1 MQTLNNVHHQFAEFF
16 KSETLKPFA
25 FLVSKKL
32 SEGHICIRV
41 NDAAEELEE
50 SPFYDVNMVV
60 VNSSKLKDEP
70 LVTIKGG
77 AKQPFVL
84 HNGRLYLQ
92 RYFNYET
99 EILNRIKGFVESEKD
114 EMDNRVAAVRSI
126 APFIQS
132 LFNSTAS
139 NKSSIATENIDWQL
153 AAAVSAVLN
162 NFTIITGGPGTGKTT
177 TVAKILAILYT
188 LNPEL
193 KVALAAPTGKAA
205 VRMAESLKASSLNIA
220 VNIHEKFQNITPGTI
235 HRLLKYDP
243 DSPYFKHNK
252 DNPVN
257 YDVVVIDESSMIDV
271 ALFAKL
277 LDAIG
282 PHTKLILL
290 GDKDQLASVE
300 AGSLFGDLC
309 KSQAGLEIFSNERAD
324 LLNSFIADDLRRIP
338 SEYITKERV
347 HLLSEHVIEL
357 KRSHRF
363 TSNKG
368 IGKWSKAIIK
378 NDVEALHEYLEN
390 NQDEQV
396 IIDTTYNVELFEQ
409 FIEGYADYIKEP
421 DIKIALQK
429 INRLRVLCAVREGEH
444 GVYSVN
450 TAIENHLRSKKL
462 INKNGEYYENRP
474 IIVTR
479 NYYSLGLFNGDVG
492 IIRADEKG
500 VLKAWFEDSDDELKS
515 VLPGYVAESETVF
528 AMTIHKS
535 QGSEYDKVLVVLP
548 DNPDIPILTRELLYT
563 AVTRAKSKVMVQASE
578 AVILQTTERVVERAS
593 GIMERFEE

>member
-132 LFNSTAS
+132 LFNATAS

-282 PHTKLILL
+282 
-290 GDKDQLASVE
+290 
-300 AGSLFGDLC
+300 
-309 KSQAGLEIFSNERAD
+309 
-324 LLNSFIADDLRRIP
+324 
-338 SEYITKERV
+338 
-347 HLLSEHVIEL
+347 
-357 KRSHRF
+357 
-363 TSNKG
+363 
-368 IGKWSKAIIK
+368 
-378 NDVEALHEYLEN
+378 
-390 NQDEQV
+390 QD
-396 IIDTTYNVELFEQ
+396 T
-409 FIEGYADYIKEP
+409 
-421 DIKIALQK
+421 
-429 INRLRVLCAVREGEH
+429 
-444 GVYSVN
+444 
-450 TAIENHLRSKKL
+450 
-462 INKNGEYYENRP
+462 
-474 IIVTR
+474 
-479 NYYSLGLFNGDVG
+479 
-492 IIRADEKG
+492 
-500 VLKAWFEDSDDELKS
+500 
-515 VLPGYVAESETVF
+515 
-528 AMTIHKS
+528 
-535 QGSEYDKVLVVLP
+535 
-548 DNPDIPILTRELLYT
+548 
-563 AVTRAKSKVMVQASE
+563 
-578 AVILQTTERVVERAS
+578 
-593 GIMERFEE
+593 

>member
-1 MQTLNNVHHQFAEFF
+1 
-16 KSETLKPFA
+16 
-25 FLVSKKL
+25 
-32 SEGHICIRV
+32 
-41 NDAAEELEE
+41 
-50 SPFYDVNMVV
+50 
-60 VNSSKLKDEP
+60 
-70 LVTIKGG
+70 
-77 AKQPFVL
+77 
-84 HNGRLYLQ
+84 
-92 RYFNYET
+92 
-99 EILNRIKGFVESEKD
+99 
-114 EMDNRVAAVRSI
+114 
-126 APFIQS
+126 
-132 LFNSTAS
+132 
-139 NKSSIATENIDWQL
+139 
-153 AAAVSAVLN
+153 
-162 NFTIITGGPGTGKTT
+162 
-177 TVAKILAILYT
+177 
-188 LNPEL
+188 
-193 KVALAAPTGKAA
+193 
-205 VRMAESLKASSLNIA
+205 
-220 VNIHEKFQNITPGTI
+220 
-235 HRLLKYDP
+235 
-243 DSPYFKHNK
+243 
-252 DNPVN
+252 
-257 YDVVVIDESSMIDV
+257 
-271 ALFAKL
+271 
-277 LDAIG
+277 
-282 PHTKLILL
+282 
-290 GDKDQLASVE
+290 
-300 AGSLFGDLC
+300 
-309 KSQAGLEIFSNERAD
+309 LEIFSNERAD

-396 IIDTTYNVELFEQ
+396 TIDTTYNVELFEQ

-462 INKNGEYYENRP
+462 INKNVEYYENRP

-500 VLKAWFEDSDDELKS
+500 VLKAWFEDSEDELKS

-548 DNPDIPILTRELLYT
+548 DNPNIPILTRELLYT